1 MIYTVINNNIKFNIG
16 KTTKQN
22 IPKNISFFPK
32 IFLNSDKRYL
42 LTFLYNYEY
51 YEFYNKTYIITPFM
65 LLL

>member
-42 LTFLYNYEY
+42 LIF
-51 YEFYNKTYIITPFM
+51 FYIIMNIMNSITKHI
-65 LLL
+65 

>member
-22 IPKNISFFPK
+22 IPKNISFFPI

-42 LTFLYNYEY
+42 LIF
-51 YEFYNKTYIITPFM
+51 FYIIMNIMNSITKHI
-65 LLL
+65 